1 MAHHKSAVKRIKTSE
16 KKRLVNRQYKK
27 KLLTLTKSVRNSS
40 SKEEAENALSLVL
53 PYLDKIASKG
63 IIHKNKAANN
73 KSRLT
78 KFVQSI

>member
-1 MAHHKSAVKRIKTSE
+1 MAHHKSAAKRIKTSE

-78 KFVQSI
+78 KFAQSI

>member
-1 MAHHKSAVKRIKTSE
+1 MAHHKSAAKRIKTSE

-78 KFVQSI
+78 KYVQSI